1 MDFQQYHCTV
11 IDLLRSLF
19 RYQAWADA
27 AILAAVQAH
36 PKSLQDERIFKTL
49 HHVVTAQRV
58 YLSRFLA
65 RPFEVSKDSPLPGSF
80 DQLVRIFRATHEEEL
95 AWIESLAEGD
105 LERGFEMAVLGT
117 RPTLAEG
124 LTQVALHGQNHRG
137 QCLTRIREN
146 GGKPPTLDY
155 ILRAKA
161 QPIPSWPGSSP
172 PPGL

>member
-1 MDFQQYHCTV
+1 V
-11 IDLLRSLF
+11 IELLRSLF

-27 AILAAVQAH
+27 AILEAVQAH

-65 RPFEVSKDSPLPGSF
+65 RPFDASKESPLPGSF

-95 AWIESLAEGD
+95 AWIEGLTQGD
-105 LERGFEMAVLGT
+105 LERRFDMAVLGS
-117 RPTLAEG
+117 RPTIAEG
-124 LTQVALHGQNHRG
+124 LTQAVLHGQNHRG
-137 QCLTRIREN
+137 QCLTRLREN

-155 ILRAKA
+155 ILWAKDR
-161 QPIPSWPGSSP
+161 PVPSWPGSSLP
-172 PPGL
+172 PCL